1 VFRSCEVNQ
10 RTEVRGL
17 AQRCRGKGESGA
29 RTEVGP
35 RTEMRMKMRAE
46 MRMKVGWVPSIHL
59 VEINK

>member
-1 VFRSCEVNQ
+1 MFRSCKVNQ
-10 RTEVRGL
+10 QTEVRGL
-17 AQRCRGKGESGA
+17 AQRYRGKGESRA

-35 RTEMRMKMRAE
+35 RTE